1 MLDFYKYLKECRE
14 HHKMTQDDLVAALYS
29 FDAKTFEHL
38 DSVTLS
44 RWERDN
50 TKPNTLKQLSIIKY
64 FQDYSGEALP
74 CWYKY
79 SVEEV
84 ENLICTAGMKNLFSK
99 SKKLIL
105 NFPSSMMQI
114 DDLKVYPIHNT
125 EQTHPLF
132 ELNMNMHLT
141 HNHQFS
147 ELSIDKFETWSMHPS
162 NLFLACEYKNSFVG
176 LFFSVKL
183 KPEIFEKILSLEMKY
198 SEIKE
203 SDFAMHD
210 EDGSD
215 LLLSFYAINQK
226 VAEMLF
232 LRHYAYIIANQ
243 RKLLEIGVST
253 MIDEVKT
260 TVTNMN
266 LSLYKHIDI
275 KDIRENK
282 EIGVETYR
290 QSLHKVLA
298 TEYVTKMIFS
308 E

>member
-1 MLDFYKYLKECRE
+1 
-14 HHKMTQDDLVAALYS
+14 MTQEELVASLYS
-29 FDAKTFEHL
+29 FDEETFEHL
-38 DSVTLS
+38 DAVTLS

-64 FQDYSGEALP
+64 FQHYTGEALP
-74 CWYKY
+74 CWYEY
-79 SVEEV
+79 TVEEV
-84 ENLICTAGMKNLFSK
+84 ENLICTVGMKNLFSK

-147 ELSIDKFETWSMHPS
+147 ELSIEKFELWSMFPS
-162 NLFLACEYKNSFVG
+162 NLFLACEYKESFVG

-183 KPEIFEKILSLEMKY
+183 KPDIFEKILSLEMKY

-203 SDFAMHD
+203 SDFAMH
-210 EDGSD
+210 EEEGSD

-226 VAEMLF
+226 VAEILF

-253 MIDEVKT
+253 IMDEVKT

-266 LSLYKHIDI
+266 LALYKHINI
-275 KDIRENK
+275 EDIRENK
-282 EIGVETYR
+282 KIVVETYR
-290 QSLHKVLA
+290 QSLHNVLA